1 MTGYSPG
8 KPSVDDEIEQLAQES
23 SNTYS
28 EFWNSKWTSAIPTT
42 HFFLSKQ
49 PLITLHGYDLTF

>member
-42 HFFLSKQ
+42 HFFSIQTTAYNSAWL
-49 PLITLHGYDLTF
+49 